1 MGITNFPN
9 GISSWGSPVMGGSMA
24 LPVMGGRIAATGDA
38 KVYFVDPANGSDGN
52 TGLSPDQA
60 MDSVSGAYAKTV
72 DKAGD
77 TIYLLNDGN
86 TSGTSREDVTITW
99 SNDNTHL
106 VGLCAPTILSQRAR
120 ISPPTT
126 QATVVTPQLTVS
138 GSGCVFMN
146 FSLFE
151 GTAVATDSTCVS
163 VTGHRN
169 YFNNV
174 AMMNMGATE
183 TATRAG
189 SEALLLSAAR
199 ENTFD
204 GCYIGLDTIART
216 GLNANV
222 RFQSGA
228 TRNIFRGCF
237 FPMYITAT
245 TPMFIDANAA
255 NAIDRFVWFKDCLF
269 HNATT
274 STQIAAQVARIH
286 ANVNGTFI
294 MQDTYAVKV
303 TNWETTASANLYT
316 HGPAANAT
324 GGEMIVHS

>member
-1 MGITNFPN
+1 MGLTHFPH

-60 MDSVSGAYAKTV
+60 MDSVSAAYAKTV

-86 TSGTSREDVTITW
+86 SSGTSREDATITW

-106 VGLCAPTILSQRAR
+106 VGLCAPTMVNMRAR
-120 ISPPTT
+120 ISTPTT
-126 QATVVTPQLTVS
+126 QATVVSPQLTVS
-138 GSGCVFMN
+138 GNGNIFMN

-151 GTAVATDSTCVS
+151 GTAEAVDSTCVS

-174 AMMNMGATE
+174 SMLNMGHTN

-189 SEALLLSAAR
+189 SEALLISAGR

-222 RFQSGA
+222 RFESGA
-228 TRNIFRGCF
+228 TRNIFRGCI

-255 NAIDRFVWFKDCLF
+255 NAIDRFAWFKDCLF

-274 STQIAAQVARIH
+274 STQTAAQVARIH

-294 MQDTYAVKV
+294 MQDTYAVNV
-303 TNWETTASANLYT
+303 TNWETSASANLYT